1 MGADRSLKPIPHPTS
16 PLKGEGHPSSSLP
29 PLQGEGWGGDGCLWT
44 NPCDARTWTRDYD
57 AMMRDYYRQRAP
69 DYEATYD
76 RPERQAD
83 LAALRA
89 RLATCFAGRRM
100 LDVACGTGYWS
111 ACFAPA
117 AAEVVGVDANDAAL
131 EIASAKNLRTTQAP
145 VHFCVGDA
153 YALLADL
160 GTFEA
165 AFVGFFWSH
174 VPHVELAHFIASLHA
189 RLAPGARVVMLDNTY
204 VEGSSTPIE
213 FTDADGNAWQQRPLA
228 DGSVH
233 HVLKNF
239 PERAEMLAALLPH
252 ATATHWWRLDH
263 YWWFEYRLR

>member
-1 MGADRSLKPIPHPTS
+1 MNEA
-16 PLKGEGHPSSSLP
+16 
-29 PLQGEGWGGDGCLWT
+29 WA
-44 NPCDARTWTRDYD
+44 NPGNASTWTRDYD

-69 DYEATYD
+69 EYEATYD

-83 LAALRA
+83 LAALRR
-89 RLATCFAGRRM
+89 RLATRFTDRRV
-100 LDVACGTGYWS
+100 LDAACGTGYWS

-131 EIASAKNLRTTQAP
+131 EIARAKNLRTRQAP
-145 VHFCVGDA
+145 AHFFVGDA
-153 YALLADL
+153 YALPAEL
-160 GTFEA
+160 GPFEA

-174 VPHVELAHFIASLHA
+174 VPRAELARFLLSLHA
-189 RLAPGARVVMLDNTY
+189 RLAPGARIVMLDNTY
-204 VEGSSTPIE
+204 VEGSSTPIA
-213 FTDADGNAWQQRPLA
+213 FTDADDNAWQRRPLA

-239 PERAEMLAALLPH
+239 PERRELIAALLPH

-263 YWWFEYRLR
+263 YWWFEYRLRQKCAAHGINPVGIGIARSGAKQ